1 MIDRMLA
8 LAAVEHRQRLEA
20 PMPVAVAEL
29 LAAVAEDSRPRL
41 AAKAQTLAVDADD
54 ALRVSGDAFL
64 LRQALDNLVENASD
78 FAPAGSTIEMDA
90 AVDGGSVLVHV
101 NDRGPGVPD
110 YARDRVFERF
120 YSLPRPDGGHRSS
133 GLGLN
138 FVAQV
143 ADLHGGSAT
152 LENRQGGGARATLR
166 LPAGA

>member
-1 MIDRMLA
+1 MLA
-8 LAAVEHRQRLEA
+8 LAAVEHRQRLDA
-20 PMPVAVAEL
+20 PLPVAVPEL
-29 LAAVAEDSRPRL
+29 LAAVAGDSRPRL
-41 AAKAQTLAVDADD
+41 AARAQALAIDADD

-78 FAPAGSTIEMDA
+78 FAPAGSTIGIHAEAD
-90 AVDGGSVLVHV
+90 DGFVLVHV
-101 NDRGPGVPD
+101 NDRGPGIPD

-120 YSLPRPDGGHRSS
+120 YSLPRPDGGHRSR
-133 GLGLN
+133 GQGLN

-143 ADLHGGSAT
+143 ADLLGGCAP